1 MEAKNKDSSFF
12 ILYSSLKKKIAITG
26 GIGSGKSYVCRML
39 AEQGIEVY
47 DCDHAAKV
55 LMNSSAALRQ
65 QLTQLIGDNAYLPDG
80 RLNKAVV
87 AQFLLKSDA
96 NKTAIN
102 NVVHPAV
109 AADFENSGKQWLES
123 AILFESGFDKRID
136 FTHVIC
142 VTAPLEV
149 RIDRICSRDSI
160 SRQEAQQW
168 IDKQMSQEEK
178 AARSNFVIDNDGKKD
193 LITQINIIVNKLNSD

>member
-1 MEAKNKDSSFF
+1 MNYA
-12 ILYSSLKKKIAITG
+12 LKRKRIAITG
-26 GIGSGKSYVCRML
+26 GIGSGKSYVCQIL
-39 AEQGIEVY
+39 AERGIEVY

-87 AQFLLKSDA
+87 AQFLLKSEA

-123 AILFESGFDKRID
+123 AILFESGFDKRIA

-142 VTAPLEV
+142 VTAPLDV

-193 LITQINIIVNKLNSD
+193 LKIQIDNILNKLN

>member
-1 MEAKNKDSSFF
+1 MNYA
-12 ILYSSLKKKIAITG
+12 LKRKRIAITG
-26 GIGSGKSYVCRML
+26 GIGSGKSYVCRIL
-39 AEQGIEVY
+39 AERGIEVY

-96 NKTAIN
+96 NKSAIN

-123 AILFESGFDKRID
+123 AILFESGFDKRIA

-142 VTAPLEV
+142 VTAPLDV
-149 RIDRICSRDSI
+149 RIDRICRRDSI
-160 SRQEAQQW
+160 SRNEARQW

-193 LITQINIIVNKLNSD
+193 LRIQIDNILNKLN

>member
-1 MEAKNKDSSFF
+1 MNYA
-12 ILYSSLKKKIAITG
+12 LKRKRIAITG
-26 GIGSGKSYVCRML
+26 GIGSGKSYVCRIL
-39 AEQGIEVY
+39 AERGIEVY

-87 AQFLLKSDA
+87 AQFLLKSEA

-102 NVVHPAV
+102 DVVHPAV

-123 AILFESGFDKRID
+123 AILFESGFDKRIA

-142 VTAPLEV
+142 VTAPLDV

-193 LITQINIIVNKLNSD
+193 LRIQIDNILNKLN

>member
-1 MEAKNKDSSFF
+1 MKV
-12 ILYSSLKKKIAITG
+12 AITG

-39 AEQGIEVY
+39 AEQGIDVY

-65 QLTQLIGDNAYLPDG
+65 QLTQLIGDNTYLPDG

-109 AADFENSGKQWLES
+109 AADFENSGKLWLES

>member
-1 MEAKNKDSSFF
+1 MKV
-12 ILYSSLKKKIAITG
+12 AITG

-65 QLTQLIGDNAYLPDG
+65 QLTQLIGYNAYLPDG

-109 AADFENSGKQWLES
+109 AADF
-123 AILFESGFDKRID
+123 
-136 FTHVIC
+136 
-142 VTAPLEV
+142 
-149 RIDRICSRDSI
+149 
-160 SRQEAQQW
+160 
-168 IDKQMSQEEK
+168 
-178 AARSNFVIDNDGKKD
+178 
-193 LITQINIIVNKLNSD
+193 

>member
-1 MEAKNKDSSFF
+1 MNYA
-12 ILYSSLKKKIAITG
+12 LKRKRIAITG
-26 GIGSGKSYVCRML
+26 GIGSGKSYVCRIL
-39 AEQGIEVY
+39 AEKGIEVY
-47 DCDHAAKV
+47 DCDRAAKV
-55 LMNSSAALRQ
+55 LMHSSPTLRQ
-65 QLTQLIGDNAYLPDG
+65 QLTQLIGDCTYLPDG

-87 AQFLLKSDA
+87 ARFLLKSDA
-96 NKTAIN
+96 NKAAIN

-123 AILFESGFDKRID
+123 AILFESGFDKRIA

-149 RIDRICSRDSI
+149 RIDRICRRDSI
-160 SRQEAQQW
+160 SRNEARQW

-193 LITQINIIVNKLNSD
+193 LRIQIDNILNKLN

>member
-1 MEAKNKDSSFF
+1 MNYA
-12 ILYSSLKKKIAITG
+12 LKRKRIAITG
-26 GIGSGKSYVCRML
+26 GIGCGKSYVCRIL
-39 AEQGIEVY
+39 AERGIEVY

-96 NKTAIN
+96 NKSAIN

-123 AILFESGFDKRID
+123 AILFESGFDKRIA

-142 VTAPLEV
+142 VTAPLDV
-149 RIDRICSRDSI
+149 RIDRICRRDSI
-160 SRQEAQQW
+160 SRNEARQW

-193 LITQINIIVNKLNSD
+193 LRIQIDNILNKLN